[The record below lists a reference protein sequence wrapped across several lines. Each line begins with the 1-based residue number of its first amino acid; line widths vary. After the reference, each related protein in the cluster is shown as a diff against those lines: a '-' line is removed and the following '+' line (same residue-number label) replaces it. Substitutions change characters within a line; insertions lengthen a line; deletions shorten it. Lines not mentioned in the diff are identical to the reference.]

1 MPSRNEKLPQNTE
14 NVGILEILYSFLVGV
29 DSDNE
34 SQTKQVIHSY
44 QTGHFEFRH
53 NNCKNSIDGKN
64 VFHEKSTTN
73 IWFKNIVKI
82 LLQFCTVLQLQFN
95 YTYKNCKLKYLV
107 FLVKSIFR
115 HISTLFWSKFLSS
128 LIIRSEFSSAPP
140 PSRIFSFAFSSSCFG
155 CWNSRF
161 FTPDLVW
168 ISSMMSSIVSSL
180 FLSTSKT
187 LEFGIESSNST
198 TCDNNKTL

>member
-128 LIIRSEFSSAPP
+128 LIIRSEFSSAPT
-140 PSRIFSFAFSSSCFG
+140 SRLFSFVFSSSCFG
-155 CWNSRF
+155 
-161 FTPDLVW
+161 
-168 ISSMMSSIVSSL
+168 
-180 FLSTSKT
+180 
-187 LEFGIESSNST
+187 
-198 TCDNNKTL
+198 